1 MVNGWGAAELM
12 LAGAQAVQVGTATFA
27 NPAAI
32 IDIQDQLLAYASS
45 RGLHSVSEIT
55 SAGIAPL

>member
-1 MVNGWGAAELM
+1 M
-12 LAGAQAVQVGTATFA
+12 LAGAQAVQVGTATFT

-32 IDIQDQLLAYASS
+32 VEIQDQLLAYASS
-45 RGLHSVSEIT
+45 RGLHSVCELS